1 MGSWSEACGFSG
13 MEIAGGETAY
23 IMLLGK
29 PKYGSGHRAGAYF
42 EPFTTLIRGK
52 YNDYGYLT
60 IDDDQTVLD
69 VFNSQAGLDLKI
81 GDDFSIDHMEGRSE
95 HHRYWVHGL
104 AVDWMP
110 EIKQDFPYFSQR
122 LGGYKST
129 KVKNIGESTVMRL
142 DEIRRAHEIMR
153 VKYAAAVK
161 RHEAN
166 PDDRADALELAML
179 VSDHSFREVFGYSE
193 DTLDY
198 STRFQKS
205 ATAGE
210 ENIDGLIEAYRRNWL
225 IEYAAQELRKR
236 FVPTE
241 SAGPQHGGEIA
252 SRQFAR
258 FLLKAQT
265 ERAKRWED

>member
-13 MEIAGGETAY
+13 MEIAEGEVSY

-29 PKYGSGHRAGAYF
+29 PKYGSGYRAGAYF
-42 EPFTTLIRGK
+42 EPFTTLIRGT
-52 YNDYGYLT
+52 YNDYGYLR
-60 IDDDQTVLD
+60 IADDRAVLD
-69 VFNSQAGLDLKI
+69 VFNAQAGLDLKI
-81 GDDFSIDHMEGRSE
+81 GDDFSLEHLEGRPE
-95 HHRYWVHGL
+95 AHRYWVHGS
-104 AVDWMP
+104 VVEWMP

-129 KVKNIGESTVMRL
+129 KVKNIGGSTAMRL
-142 DEIRRAHEIMR
+142 DEIRRAHQSMR
-153 VKYAAAVK
+153 DKYAEAVK
-161 RHEAN
+161 RHAE
-166 PDDRADALELAML
+166 DLELALL
-179 VSDHSFREVFGYSE
+179 VSDHSFREIFGYSE

-198 STRFQKS
+198 SARFQKS
-205 ATAGE
+205 ATEGE

-265 ERAKRWED
+265 ERAKRWDS